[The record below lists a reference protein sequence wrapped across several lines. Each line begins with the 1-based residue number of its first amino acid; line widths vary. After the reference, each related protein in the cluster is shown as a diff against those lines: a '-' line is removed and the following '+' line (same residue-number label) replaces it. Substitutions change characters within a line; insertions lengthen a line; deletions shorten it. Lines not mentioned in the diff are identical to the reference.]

1 VFDHGDG
8 QAERAQDKM
17 SCTFIVTVLWTLLA
31 FSPVSAETLRVG
43 VPAKTSPMGNPYM
56 SLVSSVTQIPST
68 IFDALTRI
76 NSNGQV
82 IPELALSW
90 EATSDTTWVFRLRP
104 DVTFS
109 NGEPFNADA
118 AAQVIQWLIGPN
130 GKTAMMA
137 SELKAVSGVRVIDDL
152 TLEVVTRAPDAI
164 LPKRLSLIMMVPP
177 KAWNDLGPQKFA
189 LSPIGTGSYTIENWG
204 EDNGRS
210 QLYANITSWRAPVH
224 FDHLDMIYPL
234 RDSIVRRQA
243 LESDEIDI
251 TVQVAFDDIQFLR
264 AAGFQVIIQE
274 VPQIR
279 ALALPNLG
287 DEESP
292 LRDIRVRQALNYAV
306 DKEAIAS
313 AFYYGEVAPVG
324 QGAVAGTAGYNPDI
338 KPYPYDPDRARALLK
353 EAGYADGF
361 QLDAEVEIGQAQV
374 IYEKAAQDLARVG
387 VTLDVRA
394 VVASLWLQKYFS
406 SDWGD
411 TEVLS
416 VVWNAGAYRDTIR
429 ALEQYSCLK
438 PNPYFCEPS
447 MVPAIEATGSMFDPV
462 ARDRALQDIMADMHD
477 LAPSIFLISHAN
489 TVVAKQEI
497 KNIIITDRGLNYD
510 KMTVE

>member
-1 VFDHGDG
+1 
-8 QAERAQDKM
+8 M
-17 SCTFIVTVLWTLLA
+17 SRTFVIATLWLLL
-31 FSPVSAETLRVG
+31 SSASAGSETLRVG
-43 VPAKTSPMGNPYM
+43 VPAKTSTMGNPYM
-56 SLVSSVTQIPST
+56 SLVSAVTQIPST

-76 NSNGQV
+76 DVNGEIV
-82 IPELALSW
+82 PELALSW
-90 EATSDTTWVFRLRP
+90 EATSDTTWLFHLRP
-104 DVTFS
+104 GVTFS

-118 AAQVIQWLIGPN
+118 VAYAVGWLIGPD

-152 TLEVVTRAPDAI
+152 TIELVTRTPDAI

-177 KAWNDLGPQKFA
+177 EAWNSMSRQEFA
-189 LSPIGTGSYTIENWG
+189 LSPIGTGSYVLENWG
-204 EDNGRS
+204 ENSGRS
-210 QLYANITSWRAPVH
+210 QLYANTSSWRAPVH

-251 TVQVAFDDIQFLR
+251 TVQVAFDDIQYLR
-264 AAGFQVIIQE
+264 TAGFQIIVQE

-279 ALALPNLG
+279 ALALSNLG
-287 DEESP
+287 DEDSP

-306 DKEAIAS
+306 DKAAIAQ
-313 AFYYGEVAPVG
+313 AFYYDEVAPVG

-338 KPYPYDPDRARALLK
+338 KPYPYDPDRARALLA

-374 IYEKAAQDLARVG
+374 IYEKTSQDLARVG

-394 VVASLWLQKYFS
+394 VVASQWLQKYFS
-406 SDWGD
+406 SQWGSA
-411 TEVLS
+411 EVLS

-438 PNPYFCEPS
+438 PNPFFCEPS
-447 MVPAIEATGSMFDPV
+447 MVPAIEATGSVFDPV
-462 ARDRALQDIMADMHD
+462 VRDRALQDIMVEMHD

-489 TVVAKQEI
+489 TVVARQGI
-497 KNIIITDRGLNYD
+497 TNIIITDRGLSYE
-510 KMTVE
+510 KMGEETP